1 MTPARP
7 ERVSSLG
14 PPPPVLTSARARRG
28 IWSALRHH
36 RRTSQPCPPCAHRDP
51 DRVATVAYAGHLLLA
66 FTHQPLPHPL
76 SPPAHLTCHLAAAAT
91 IPNGGCNFLLSST
104 NTPSTR
110 RRPPSIRFNEWLYP
124 TAYQFLISEG
134 IAKNVVER
142 MKITFHTM
150 PLSIKPLEQFL
161 SEHGSLIS
169 IKSIFK
175 GSYKL
180 CVAHDIGMVLV
191 HGFLEEILK
200 NHRKYLSWNGGFNK
214 SDLVVVNSMECRI
227 TKRSTQG
234 GCHCRAKDL
243 HKIGEIFMPM
253 FSCSRG
259 MALYFDVLQK
269 DLSMASDTE
278 VKEEWFWEYL
288 LSHPALKRSMAR
300 YDLECGLHAAITFG
314 GPGTRIQS
322 ILGVYSTGRRLS
334 RLNLLKTHLSQIPA
348 CIRFSGLTASLLKVL
363 IILLR
368 LQLGGCLH
376 TKEISCNMVMSMSR
390 YMTPPS

>member
-1 MTPARP
+1 MK
-7 ERVSSLG
+7 
-14 PPPPVLTSARARRG
+14 
-28 IWSALRHH
+28 
-36 RRTSQPCPPCAHRDP
+36 
-51 DRVATVAYAGHLLLA
+51 
-66 FTHQPLPHPL
+66 
-76 SPPAHLTCHLAAAAT
+76 
-91 IPNGGCNFLLSST
+91 
-104 NTPSTR
+104 
-110 RRPPSIRFNEWLYP
+110 RFNEWLYP

-200 NHRKYLSWNGGFNK
+200 NHRKDLSWNGGFNK

-322 ILGVYSTGRRLS
+322 ILGVYSDWKALIPTELTENTLVTDSSLYKVFWFNCEPIEGVD
-334 RLNLLKTHLSQIPA
+334 NPFAATVGGLLAYKRNFLQYGNEYVKVHDPTELEQFAAKTFPQALPNIL
-348 CIRFSGLTASLLKVL
+348 RK
-363 IILLR
+363 LLR
-368 LQLGGCLH
+368 DCKIHMNGPL
-376 TKEISCNMVMSMSR
+376 MVPWKAYCASR
-390 YMTPPS
+390 VHNDDNTEGRTDICI